1 MCCLL
6 QIITK
11 LGPRFYLGNLL
22 PRVDDW
28 EMVVSG
34 KDMCVWAKRGVL
46 SNDEEPLMTATPE
59 SPPGDLTSRKK
70 LMSMTE
76 KIVLEEA
83 EAWNLAHNGP
93 STKQAHDDGTWLSE
107 TE

>member
-1 MCCLL
+1 
-6 QIITK
+6 
-11 LGPRFYLGNLL
+11 
-22 PRVDDW
+22 
-28 EMVVSG
+28 
-34 KDMCVWAKRGVL
+34 
-46 SNDEEPLMTATPE
+46 MTATPE